1 MSKYDNYRMKTKSD
15 IRSGYLIELTNGE
28 RFILFRYD
36 QSRFRK
42 VFVNFIN
49 NTTIEFDD
57 YDYDFDYGDS
67 DNRLYNI
74 EKVYGLPDEPKCYEN
89 LLEVYN
95 IENRPLLWTRKPV
108 EMTLEEIENKL
119 GYTIRIVSKKED

>member
-36 QSRFRK
+36 QERFRK
-42 VFVNFIN
+42 VFVNFIT

-67 DNRLYNI
+67 DNRSYNI
-74 EKVYGLPDEPKCYEN
+74 EKVYGLPDKPQHYKN

-95 IENRPLLWTRKPV
+95 IENRPLLWTRKPK
-108 EMTLEEIENKL
+108 EMTLEEIEDEL
-119 GYTIRIVSKKED
+119 GYKIRIVSKKED

>member
-1 MSKYDNYRMKTKSD
+1 MSKYDNYRMITKSD

-36 QSRFRK
+36 QERFRK
-42 VFVNFIN
+42 VFVNFIT

-74 EKVYGLPDEPKCYEN
+74 EKVYGLPDKPQSYEN

-95 IENRPLLWTRKPV
+95 IENRPLLWTRKPK
-108 EMTLEEIENKL
+108 EMTLEEIEDEL
-119 GYTIRIVSKKED
+119 GYKIRIVSKKED